1 MPFQGRKSCGA
12 CFMNSKNIPDTNTRR
27 RGIQCRCNGLRFLR
41 LLDLVYLTT
50 SDNPMPITPALKD
63 PSLLKTQCLIGAD
76 WCDADQAGRFAV
88 LNPADQSV
96 LAEVPD
102 MRATETERA
111 IAAANAAWPQW
122 RALTGKDRARVLRR
136 WFDLIHAHSQDLAQI
151 LSMENGKHLTESR
164 SEVSYGASFVEWFAE
179 EAKRSYGD
187 VIPSP
192 QAQLRLLTIKQAI
205 GVVAAITPWNFPNAM
220 VTRKVAPALAA
231 GCTVVLKPAE
241 QTPLSA
247 LALAELALRAGLP
260 PGVLNVITGDAPVI
274 GQVLCASAIV
284 RKLTFTGSTE
294 VGRILM
300 RQSADTIKKLS
311 LELGGNAPFIVF
323 DDADI
328 DAAVDGLM
336 SAKFRNAGQ
345 TCISPNRV
353 YVQTKIYAEFA
364 DRLQARMAGL
374 QVGSWQESGAQIGPL
389 IDAQGLAKVK
399 AHVQDAIDQ
408 GAVIR
413 LGGAGHAQGAW
424 FFQPTLITGAHQGL
438 RIAVE
443 ETFGPVAALFRFD
456 SEAEVIA
463 LANASE
469 LGLASYFYARDVA
482 RCFRVAE
489 QIESGMVAI
498 NTGILG
504 NEMSP
509 FGGVKQSGLGREGS
523 RHGLDE
529 FLEMKYLAFGGMSPT

>member
-1 MPFQGRKSCGA
+1 MSTHT
-12 CFMNSKNIPDTNTRR
+12 SLTRSV
-27 RGIQCRCNGLRFLR
+27 Q
-41 LLDLVYLTT
+41 
-50 SDNPMPITPALKD
+50 PALKD

-76 WCDADQAGRFAV
+76 WCHADNARRFAV
-88 LNPADQSV
+88 LNPADQTV
-96 LAEVPD
+96 IAEVPD
-102 MRATETERA
+102 MGANETERA

-151 LSMENGKHLTESR
+151 LSMENGKPLAESR
-164 SEVSYGASFVEWFAE
+164 GEVLYGASFVEWFAE

-187 VIPSP
+187 VIPTPS
-192 QAQLRLLTIKQAI
+192 AALRLMTIKQSI

-231 GCTVVLKPAE
+231 GCAVVLKPAE

-274 GQVLCASAIV
+274 GQTLCASAIV

-323 DDADI
+323 DDADL

-345 TCISPNRV
+345 TCISPNRI
-353 YVQTKIYAEFA
+353 YVQAKIYDAFA
-364 DRLQARMAGL
+364 DKLQARMGKL
-374 QVGSWQESGAQIGPL
+374 QVGTWQETGAQIGPL
-389 IDAQGLAKVK
+389 IDAQGFAKVQ
-399 AHVQDAIDQ
+399 AHVQDAIEQ
-408 GAVIR
+408 GANVR
-413 LGGAGHAQGAW
+413 WGGAPDSRGAW
-424 FFQPTLITGAHQGL
+424 FYQPTLITNAKPNL
-438 RIAVE
+438 RIAQE
-443 ETFGPVAALFRFD
+443 ETFGPVAALFRFE

-489 QIESGMVAI
+489 QIECGMVAI

-523 RHGLDE
+523 RYGIDE
-529 FLEMKYLAFGGMSPT
+529 FLELKYLAFGGMD